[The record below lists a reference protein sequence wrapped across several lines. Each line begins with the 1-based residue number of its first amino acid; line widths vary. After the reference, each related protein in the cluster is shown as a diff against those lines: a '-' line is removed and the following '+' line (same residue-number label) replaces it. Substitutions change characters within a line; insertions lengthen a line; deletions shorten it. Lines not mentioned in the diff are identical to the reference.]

1 MISTNTSIF
10 VVVILATAIRSTALA
25 CQAAPIVGEAFQIS
39 VNWAQAHHHRKD
51 QTRNGGDRDRT
62 SQQDAL
68 GSTRS
73 AARSAT
79 KDLQKSNQGMID
91 SLKRAQTAVNERGQ
105 DRAGSSKD
113 ELDQRLQRAIREH
126 EVLADQLAQL
136 RKSLNGGGS
145 QWWQEMQNIINNSPI
160 VPIIEQQLLVD
171 FEAFKQREIAN
182 LEELKQQIE
191 DALSG
196 FGEAAG
202 NFANT
207 RK

>member
-1 MISTNTSIF
+1 MNLRLGESTS
-10 VVVILATAIRSTALA
+10 
-25 CQAAPIVGEAFQIS
+25 PK
-39 VNWAQAHHHRKD
+39 WP
-51 QTRNGGDRDRT
+51 
-62 SQQDAL
+62 
-68 GSTRS
+68 
-73 AARSAT
+73 
-79 KDLQKSNQGMID
+79 
-91 SLKRAQTAVNERGQ
+91 
-105 DRAGSSKD
+105 AG
-113 ELDQRLQRAIREH
+113 A
-126 EVLADQLAQL
+126 
-136 RKSLNGGGS
+136 GGS

-171 FEAFKQREIAN
+171 FEAFKQREITN